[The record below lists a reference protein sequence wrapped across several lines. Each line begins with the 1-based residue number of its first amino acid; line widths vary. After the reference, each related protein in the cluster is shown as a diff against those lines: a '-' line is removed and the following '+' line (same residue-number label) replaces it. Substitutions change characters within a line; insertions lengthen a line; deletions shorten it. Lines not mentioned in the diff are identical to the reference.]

1 MNVKKKEEGWD
12 YIGGKCQLT
21 FKDGF
26 VICLCLYLLHHHL
39 ENRGHTIHAFDQASS
54 HD

>member
-1 MNVKKKEEGWD
+1 MNVKKKEGWD

-26 VICLCLYLLHHHL
+26 VICLLHHHL
-39 ENRGHTIHAFDQASS
+39 ENRGHTIHAFGQASS
-54 HD
+54 HE